1 MGKTTGFIDYPRKTE
16 AYTAVKER
24 IKNYQEFTI
33 PLKQQELVEQSARCM
48 NCGIPF
54 CHSGCPLGNRIPDF
68 NDAVYQGHWQ
78 KASRI
83 LHQTNNFPEFTGRLC
98 PAPCEEACVLN
109 LNADPVSIE
118 NIEKQIAE
126 HAFEKGYV
134 VAEEPLIRTGK
145 SVAVIG
151 SGPAGL
157 AAAEQLNSAGHQVT
171 VYEKDV
177 HAGGLLRYG
186 IPDFKLEKT
195 VIERRLEH
203 LKAAGIRFQC
213 DTEIGKDISNE
224 QLEQSFDAIALC
236 AGANL
241 SRDLDIPGR
250 TATGVYPAMDYLS
263 HNNKIVSG
271 EAATQHELLANDK
284 HVIVIGGGDTGSDCI
299 GTAIRQGAKSVTNF
313 EIMPKPPNERG
324 ANQPWPYWPLRL
336 RVSSSHQ
343 EGVIQNWG
351 LTTTEFKTNEAG
363 ELIAL
368 STVEVDWFQD
378 GGRKQLRPIKGTEK
392 EWPCDM
398 VLLAMGFVGT
408 QDQLAK
414 ALKLKLNQR
423 ELFDADEHDFQIKPG
438 IFAAGDC
445 RRGQSLVV
453 WAISEGREMA
463 HHIDTYLMGSS
474 RLPLKG
480 EGDLPAT

>member
-1 MGKTTGFIDYPRKTE
+1 MGKTTGFLELPRKTE
-16 AYTAVKER
+16 AYTEVDER
-24 IKNYQEFTI
+24 IKHYREFTI
-33 PLKQQELVEQSARCM
+33 PLQQQELVQQTARCM

-109 LNADPVSIE
+109 INADPVSIE

-126 HAFEKGYV
+126 HAFTKGYV
-134 VAEEPLIRTGK
+134 VAEEPVIRSGK
-145 SVAVIG
+145 SVAVVG

-157 AAAEQLNSAGHQVT
+157 AAAEQLNRAGHLVT
-171 VYEKDV
+171 VYEKDKQ
-177 HAGGLLRYG
+177 AGGLLRYG

-195 VIERRLEH
+195 VIERRLE
-203 LKAAGIRFQC
+203 LLQAAGIRFKC

-224 QLEQSFDAIALC
+224 ELEQRFDAIALC

-241 SRDLDIPGR
+241 PRDLDIPGR
-250 TATGVYPAMDYLS
+250 AAAGIHPAMSFLS
-263 HNNKIVSG
+263 HNNQVVSG
-271 EAATQHELLANDK
+271 EINPDDRLLAKDK

-299 GTAIRQGAKSVTNF
+299 GTAIRQGARSVTNF
-313 EIMPKPPNERG
+313 EIMPKPPHDRRPD
-324 ANQPWPYWPLRL
+324 QPWPYWPMRL

-343 EGVIQNWG
+343 EGVQQNWS
-351 LTTTEFKTNEAG
+351 LTTTAFNSNG
-363 ELIAL
+363 EGQLSGL
-368 STVEVDWFQD
+368 STVQVEWQHCD
-378 GGRKQLRPIKGTEK
+378 GKMQLKQLPGSEK

-408 QDQLAK
+408 QHQLANQFD
-414 ALKLKLNQR
+414 LNLNQR
-423 ELFDADEHDFQIKPG
+423 DLFAASEHDYQIKPG
-438 IFAAGDC
+438 LFAAGDC

-463 HHIDTYLMGSS
+463 HHMDVYLMGNTS
-474 RLPLKG
+474 LPLKG
-480 EGDLPAT
+480 EGDLPNT